1 MNPLSIVFSWI
12 GTADLESVR
21 AESKK
26 KGSGPLARLLR
37 EREFHE
43 VHLLAGQD
51 EESAQLFSTWLGT
64 RTATVVTLH
73 WVPLADPGD
82 YGEICRAALRVVEPV
97 ANRMGSSDRLCFHLE
112 NRNGPMTAIWILLAK
127 AGFPQARLLE
137 VTPDQEIRDVSIPFS
152 INTDMLPDL
161 LRTQDQ
167 QLIRLAH
174 EGFRDAHP
182 EFNSI
187 ACQCEAMRRVVEKAT
202 LVAARHIP
210 VLIQGESGTGKELLA
225 RAIHNTSPFR
235 EGPFVAI
242 NCGAIPDNLVE
253 SELFGHEKGAFTG
266 ALTQRKGFFAQA
278 NGGTV
283 FLDEIGELPLSVQVK
298 LLRVLQ
304 EQVITPVG
312 SCEPLP
318 VKFRLIA
325 ATNKNLLEEMVAGR
339 FREDLF
345 HRIAVALLLLPPLR
359 TRGRDIELLTDRI
372 LEQINQEC
380 REQPGFRKK
389 SLTENARKTL
399 QEHRWPGNI
408 RELQNT
414 LHRAAVWTQ
423 GEIIRGRDIRDAL
436 LPEYSFGSGTSEH
449 ILNRPM
455 GAGFRLT
462 DLLTEVADHY
472 IHRAIAESH
481 NNKAQ
486 ATRLVGLPNATTFA
500 NWTKKYPWDQGRGKK
515 ES

>member
-1 MNPLSIVFSWI
+1 MSIVFSWI
-12 GTADLESVR
+12 GDADLR
-21 AESKK
+21 AMHTGNG
-26 KGSGPLARLLR
+26 KGTAPLAQLLR
-37 EREFHE
+37 ERPFHE

-51 EESAQLFSTWLGT
+51 EKEARAFAAWLGT
-64 RTATVVTLH
+64 DTAAVVTLH
-73 WVPLADPGD
+73 WAPLINPDD
-82 YGEICRAALRVVEPV
+82 YGEICRTALRGVEAV
-97 ANRMGSSDRLCFHLE
+97 ANRMASTDRLCFHL
-112 NRNGPMTAIWILLAK
+112 GSGTAATAAIWILLAK
-127 AGFPQARLLE
+127 AGFPQAQLLE
-137 VTPDQEIRDVSIPFS
+137 VTSERTVREVTIPFS

-182 EFNSI
+182 EFGSI

-225 RAIHNTSPFR
+225 RAIHNTSPLR

-266 ALTQRKGFFAQA
+266 ALTQRKGLFVQA
-278 NGGTV
+278 HGGTV

-304 EQVITPVG
+304 EHEVTPVG
-312 SCEPLP
+312 SNETVP
-318 VKFRLIA
+318 VTFRLIA
-325 ATNKNLLEEMVAGR
+325 ATNKNLLEEMAAGH

-359 TRGRDIELLTDRI
+359 ARGRDVELLTDRI
-372 LEQINQEC
+372 LDQINQEC
-380 REQPGFRKK
+380 RDQPGFRKK
-389 SLTENARKTL
+389 SLTENARKQL

-423 GEIIRGRDIRDAL
+423 GEIIRGRDIREAL
-436 LPEYSFGSGTSEH
+436 LPEYTSDHGGER
-449 ILNRPM
+449 ILNRPL
-455 GAGFRLT
+455 GTGLRLA
-462 DLLTEVADHY
+462 DILTEVADHY
-472 IHRAIAESH
+472 FHRALAESH

-486 ATRLVGLPNATTFA
+486 ATRLLGLPNATTFA
-500 NWTKKYPWDQGRGKK
+500 NWSKKYPWDQGRGKK